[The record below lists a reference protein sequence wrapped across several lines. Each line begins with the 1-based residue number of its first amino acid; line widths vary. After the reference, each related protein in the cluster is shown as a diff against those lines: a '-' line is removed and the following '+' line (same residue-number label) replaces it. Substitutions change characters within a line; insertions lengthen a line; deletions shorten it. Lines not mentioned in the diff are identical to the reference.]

1 MTKSMLL
8 PLLLTLL
15 LTLTGCDI
23 SIVTTEQ
30 NPQAT
35 IEAAVAA
42 TGSAQAAI
50 DAAVQATVAAQA
62 TATAISLPP
71 TAISTPVV
79 AASTEATP
87 PPAAALSPVDY
98 AMMSEA
104 ELTALVDQAVAEA
117 MAAAAQYST
126 AATAATTD
134 SAVTTD
140 EVQTVEV
147 YYMGAE
153 EAIAEAEELLTQYG
167 NLYATTAETG
177 LAELQEIEQA
187 LTEVST
193 GVTELNAQLA
203 AINSTLAQGL
213 ELAESTIAEVQATAQ
228 TVSQQVQT
236 AQGQLQTWQAN
247 HQPPVPANPAA
258 AGHPQ
263 VALQSLFEFTQ
274 SGQQMLG
281 DNQLTPAEL
290 SQLTELG
297 SAAGANLG
305 ASGAPQLQ
313 QLTGLIETVTGHAA
327 AGNLTETATG
337 LNQLGLAATLATP
350 PTQVAGSP
358 REAIDAAMQF
368 AALGQQ
374 IAAGGGASPE
384 QLANLAQLGANASAG
399 LTASGMPQL
408 QQLSGTVNEVAGQ
421 ISLGQMGQAQQGL
434 SKIGGSLQSLPGVDL
449 PQKPGGLPGRPQ

>member
-337 LNQLGLAATLATP
+337 LN
-350 PTQVAGSP
+350 
-358 REAIDAAMQF
+358 MQF